1 MTEWHQYHSLTEAV
15 CKNKTNLLISLVM
28 HVGVNMEFL
37 FRHKQNIISEII
49 KPSMTHGVYS
59 DVKNR
64 WISDV
69 TYLRAESFDEYSI
82 SVIDFP
88 LALHSIIIC
97 SWWGCLLLCI
107 TRAGWLHT
115 FFRYCRAWKY
125 WYKWQ
130 ECQKSCWKLLLK
142 KDLKWKKWTH

>member
-1 MTEWHQYHSLTEAV
+1 
-15 CKNKTNLLISLVM
+15 M

-49 KPSMTHGVYS
+49 KPSMTHGVS
-59 DVKNR
+59 RDVKNR

-97 SWWGCLLLCI
+97 S
-107 TRAGWLHT
+107 
-115 FFRYCRAWKY
+115 
-125 WYKWQ
+125 
-130 ECQKSCWKLLLK
+130 
-142 KDLKWKKWTH
+142 